1 MLTFCKNMNV
11 LITGNKCLS
20 GQGDF
25 FFNSTNMYLDSH
37 VHGAGSS
44 ALTRDD
50 ITVVNTLRT
59 GGVI

>member
-1 MLTFCKNMNV
+1 MF
-11 LITGNKCLS
+11 LS
-20 GQGDF
+20 QGTSALVGKVIF